1 MEADI
6 DCKLQSN
13 SSETRNKPKPA
24 IFESKIGGIRISGAT
39 IVSSRNTL
47 LRNTW
52 TGLAITIGIVAATV
66 VLVSLPASQFTDQ
79 AAREYVAGIARI
91 ILACVVTLV
100 MRQRKWGRTVLTW
113 PAPRSWAIIL
123 PVAAYSLIVYPLLFT
138 GSLRLNLTQPNF
150 AAGVGLNGFAA
161 GALEELIFRGLIL
174 SLLLSGNSDDQNP
187 TNTWHAIIISS
198 LLFSVP
204 HALNL
209 FAGHAEARVVAQLI
223 WAFLLGIVFACLRI
237 SGESIWPVA
246 VLHGAMNAFVHVNR
260 LGVEIQPSLLGAAS
274 LAVAPIPLCIYGAI
288 LLQKR
293 TISP

>member
-1 MEADI
+1 LGIPGFWSAV
-6 DCKLQSN
+6 
-13 SSETRNKPKPA
+13 
-24 IFESKIGGIRISGAT
+24 FESKIAVIRISRPT
-39 IVSSRNTL
+39 IVSSGDTL
-47 LRNTW
+47 LRKTW
-52 TGLAITIGIVAATV
+52 TSLAITIGIVAATV
-66 VLVSLPASQFTDQ
+66 VLVSVPASQFTDQ

-91 ILACVVTLV
+91 ILACVVILV
-100 MRQRKWGRTVLTW
+100 MRQWTWGSDALTW
-113 PAPRSWAIIL
+113 PRPRAWVIIV

-138 GSLRLNLTQPNF
+138 GTLRLNLTQPNF

-174 SLLLSGNSDDQNP
+174 SLLLSGNSDDHNP

-223 WAFLLGIVFACLRI
+223 WAFLLGTVFACLRI
-237 SGESIWPVA
+237 SGRSVWPVA
-246 VLHGAMNAFVHVNR
+246 ILHGAMNAFVHVNR
-260 LGVEIQPSLLGAAS
+260 LGIDIQPSLLRAAA
-274 LAVAPIPLCIYGAI
+274 LAFAPVPLCIYGAI

-293 TISP
+293 TVAT